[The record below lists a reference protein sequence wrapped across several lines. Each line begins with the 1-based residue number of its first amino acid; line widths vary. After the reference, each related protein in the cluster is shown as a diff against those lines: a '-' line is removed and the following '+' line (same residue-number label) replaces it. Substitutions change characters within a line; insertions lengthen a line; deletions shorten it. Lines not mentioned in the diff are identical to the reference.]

1 MINHEN
7 NRVVAHTGTALRTE
21 VTANAHALVAD
32 EPVSAGGADSGP
44 TPYDYLL
51 AALGSCTTITLRM
64 YADRKGWPLESV
76 TVRLSHKKVHAR
88 DCEECETKYGQIDR
102 IGLDIELEGRLD
114 EPQRRRLLEIAER
127 CPVHRTL
134 ESEVMMETSL
144 VGDDDIH
151 TEEFSGYPEA
161 EQEWDMNIKIKRVY
175 EQPDKDDGK
184 RILVDRIWPRG
195 ISKDKA
201 RLSDWRKDL
210 APSNDL
216 REWFGHDPERW
227 EEFKERYQAELEEAG
242 KMGDLRDIADRAG
255 EENVTLLFGAKDTK
269 HNNAR
274 ALEAFVGEVY
284 HRYKTR

>member
-144 VGDDDIH
+144 VG
-151 TEEFSGYPEA
+151 TE
-161 EQEWDMNIKIKRVY
+161 DRVLATSRN
-175 EQPDKDDGK
+175 GK
-184 RILVDRIWPRG
+184 VI
-195 ISKDKA
+195 
-201 RLSDWRKDL
+201 
-210 APSNDL
+210 
-216 REWFGHDPERW
+216 
-227 EEFKERYQAELEEAG
+227 
-242 KMGDLRDIADRAG
+242 
-255 EENVTLLFGAKDTK
+255 
-269 HNNAR
+269 
-274 ALEAFVGEVY
+274 
-284 HRYKTR
+284 

>member
-88 DCEECETKYGQIDR
+88 DCEECETKDGRIDR
-102 IGLDIELEGRLD
+102 IGLAIELEGPLD

-134 ESEVMMETSL
+134 ESEVMMEASL
-144 VGDDDIH
+144 VR
-151 TEEFSGYPEA
+151 TE
-161 EQEWDMNIKIKRVY
+161 DRVLATSRN
-175 EQPDKDDGK
+175 GK
-184 RILVDRIWPRG
+184 VI
-195 ISKDKA
+195 
-201 RLSDWRKDL
+201 
-210 APSNDL
+210 
-216 REWFGHDPERW
+216 
-227 EEFKERYQAELEEAG
+227 
-242 KMGDLRDIADRAG
+242 
-255 EENVTLLFGAKDTK
+255 
-269 HNNAR
+269 
-274 ALEAFVGEVY
+274 
-284 HRYKTR
+284 